1 MTEKKKAEYLRI
13 LKDMSTK
20 DQVAGGI
27 ANRMFSD
34 LRRKFPWHF
43 LMFSWKY
50 KSENMINVHKQ
61 VILEQYQAKFEIL
74 LKSELTQEDV
84 DDLELINESLVK
96 ICNRKQPMEKYPS
109 YLKHDY
115 PEKMSVEEILK
126 EYLDIDLINHNLTSL
141 LDELEK
147 SYQTARTNIQPTYG
161 QYSSM
166 KILNK
171 YDYIRKQILKLG
183 CWSQDELVQNQD
195 RQMFKSK

>member
-27 ANRMFSD
+27 ANRMFSN

-43 LMFSWKY
+43 LMFSWNN
-50 KSENMINVHKQ
+50 KSEIVINVHKR
-61 VILEQYQAKFEIL
+61 VILDQYQAKVEIL

-115 PEKMSVEEILK
+115 PEKISVEEILK
-126 EYLDIDLINHNLTSL
+126 EYLEIDLINHNLTSL

-147 SYQTARTNIQPTYG
+147 SYQTARTNTQPTYG
-161 QYSSM
+161 QYSSI

-171 YDYIRKQILKLG
+171 YDYIRKQIFKLD
-183 CWSQDELVQNQD
+183 CWSHDELLQNKD
-195 RQMFKSK
+195 RLMFKSK

>member
-50 KSENMINVHKQ
+50 KSEKVIAVHKR
-61 VILEQYQAKFEIL
+61 VILEQYQAKVEIL

-84 DDLELINESLVK
+84 DDLEMVDESLVK
-96 ICNRKQPMEKYPS
+96 ICNRKH
-109 YLKHDY
+109 L
-115 PEKMSVEEILK
+115 
-126 EYLDIDLINHNLTSL
+126 
-141 LDELEK
+141 
-147 SYQTARTNIQPTYG
+147 
-161 QYSSM
+161 
-166 KILNK
+166 
-171 YDYIRKQILKLG
+171 
-183 CWSQDELVQNQD
+183 
-195 RQMFKSK
+195 

>member
-50 KSENMINVHKQ
+50 KSEKVINVHKR
-61 VILEQYQAKFEIL
+61 VILDQYQAKVEIL

-126 EYLDIDLINHNLTSL
+126 EYLEIDLINHNLTSL

-183 CWSQDELVQNQD
+183 CWNHDELVKNQD
-195 RQMFKSK
+195 RQMFKS

>member
-50 KSENMINVHKQ
+50 KSENVINVHKR
-61 VILEQYQAKFEIL
+61 VILEQYQAQVEIL

-96 ICNRKQPMEKYPS
+96 ICNRKI
-109 YLKHDY
+109 H
-115 PEKMSVEEILK
+115 
-126 EYLDIDLINHNLTSL
+126 
-141 LDELEK
+141 LED
-147 SYQTARTNIQPTYG
+147 N
-161 QYSSM
+161 
-166 KILNK
+166 
-171 YDYIRKQILKLG
+171 
-183 CWSQDELVQNQD
+183 
-195 RQMFKSK
+195 

>member
-50 KSENMINVHKQ
+50 KSEIVINVHKR
-61 VILEQYQAKFEIL
+61 VILDQYQAKVEIL

-115 PEKMSVEEILK
+115 PEKKSVEEILK
-126 EYLDIDLINHNLTSL
+126 EYLEIDLINHNLTSL
-141 LDELEK
+141 LDEIEK
-147 SYQTARTNIQPTYG
+147 SYQTAITNIQPTYG
-161 QYSSM
+161 QYSSI

-171 YDYIRKQILKLG
+171 YDYFRKQILKLDR
-183 CWSQDELVQNQD
+183 WSHEELLQNKD
-195 RQMFKSK
+195 RLMFKSK